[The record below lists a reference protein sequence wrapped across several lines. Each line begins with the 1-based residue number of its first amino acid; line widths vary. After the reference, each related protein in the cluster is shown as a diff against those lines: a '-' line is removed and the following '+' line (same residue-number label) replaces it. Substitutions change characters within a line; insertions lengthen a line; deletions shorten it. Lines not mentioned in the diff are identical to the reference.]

1 MADLK
6 FGSVT
11 PALGDIKVG
20 SNDVSKI
27 YQGSTEVWPGLSNI
41 YYTTTICATGGSGR
55 EMPASKGV
63 NAAGQEVDLTGILAI
78 GTVVEQAST
87 TSTSIRNCVSI
98 SGYVTGTTPSIRRI
112 YIPTMNNFS
121 NCNNCNLS
129 APSYK
134 VELCAGLEE
143 VYVSGSAAFNGS
155 TGIII
160 TPTRYAVDDILL
172 VKSSASS
179 ARVCAKIVAL
189 EQNNTATL
197 FFDTDGGTYPTTGN
211 CNMVCIPDAG

>member
-6 FGSVT
+6 FGNTT

-78 GTVVEQAST
+78 GTVVEQVLVT
-87 TSTSIRNCVSI
+87 NTSIRNCVSI
-98 SGYVTGTTPSIRRI
+98 SGYATGTTTSTRRI
-112 YIPTMNNFS
+112 YTPTMNDFSDCTDCLPKRSYRALVCGTNQVVYVHGYYAFS
-121 NCNNCNLS
+121 NRQ
-129 APSYK
+129 PIYIDPG
-134 VELCAGLEE
+134 E
-143 VYVSGSAAFNGS
+143 YQ
-155 TGIII
+155 
-160 TPTRYAVDDILL
+160 VDDVLL
-172 VKSSASS
+172 ARTSSQSNGQC
-179 ARVCAKIVAL
+179 VQI
-189 EQNNTATL
+189 TAVGQTNVPTL
-197 FFDTDGGTYPTTGN
+197 FFDDDGGTYPVSL
-211 CNMVCIPDAG
+211 CNQCISD

>member
-41 YYTTTICATGGSGR
+41 YYTTTICATGSSGR

-98 SGYVTGTTPSIRRI
+98 SGYVTGTTSSIRRI
-112 YIPTMNNFS
+112 YIPTMNNFPGGCDS
-121 NCNNCNLS
+121 CLLD
-129 APSYK
+129 SYK
-134 VELCAGLEE
+134 VELCDGGLE
-143 VYVSGSAAFNGS
+143 VYVSGYNAFNNS
-155 TGIII
+155 TSIYI
-160 TPTRYAVDDILL
+160 TPTTYVVNDILL